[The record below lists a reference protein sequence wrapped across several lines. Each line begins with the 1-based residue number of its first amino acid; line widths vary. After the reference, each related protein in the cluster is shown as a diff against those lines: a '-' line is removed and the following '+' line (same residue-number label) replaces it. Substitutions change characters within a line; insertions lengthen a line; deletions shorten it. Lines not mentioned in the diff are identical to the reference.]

1 MMEDSKKIGEKG
13 NFQWLKWLKFATF
26 GLNIVEI
33 VSEHDIVFHIDM

>member
-1 MMEDSKKIGEKG
+1 MMEDITKREKMAIFLG
-13 NFQWLKWLKFATF
+13 LMWLKFATF